1 MDTVSANDRPRRR
14 AIALLLLTALLW
26 STSGLCIKLLHWQ
39 PVSIFSARGLV
50 ASAVF
55 LIWLRGV
62 RLRITPSLAAGAAGY
77 MGAQFL
83 FILSTRLTTAAN
95 AIFLQ
100 YTAPIYVLLFGVWF
114 LRERPLRID
123 WITMVVIFAGML
135 LFFGEDLALEGFY
148 GNLAGVL
155 GGVALGVMFVAT
167 RAQKDSHPA
176 QIFLIGSCL
185 GGVIGLPSLLQET
198 WTLADAT
205 IIVYL
210 GLVQTGLASALYS
223 IAIRQ
228 IPALES
234 NLILML
240 EPVLNPVWVFLAIG
254 ESPAPLALAGGA
266 VVLGAIA
273 TRAIAGARRTD
284 RLQGAPK
291 CIIPPEGDKGEEQN
305 RGSSDS
311 DRNCTAG
318 YERTI
323 KP

>member
-1 MDTVSANDRPRRR
+1 MNTLSANEIAGRQARGEPNLGAELPAAHATRRR
-14 AIALLLLTALLW
+14 AIVLLVLTSLLW
-26 STSGLCIKLLHWQ
+26 STSGLFIKLLHWQ

-50 ASAVF
+50 ASVVF

-100 YTAPIYVLLFGVWF
+100 YTAPIYVLLFGFWF
-114 LRERPLRID
+114 LRERPVRID

-148 GNLAGVL
+148 GNLAGIL
-155 GGVALGVMFVAT
+155 GGVALGVLFVAA

-185 GGVIGLPSLLQET
+185 GGMIGLPALLQET
-198 WTLADAT
+198 WSLTDAA

-210 GLVQTGLASALYS
+210 GLLQTGLASALYS
-223 IAIRQ
+223 IAIRH

-240 EPVLNPVWVFLAIG
+240 EPVLNPLWVFLVIG
-254 ESPAPLALAGGA
+254 ESPHPLALLGGA

-273 TRAIAGARRTD
+273 ARAIAGARRTD
-284 RLQGAPK
+284 LLQGAPAS
-291 CIIPPEGDKGEEQN
+291 IIPPEKDKDEE
-305 RGSSDS
+305 
-311 DRNCTAG
+311 
-318 YERTI
+318 
-323 KP
+323 